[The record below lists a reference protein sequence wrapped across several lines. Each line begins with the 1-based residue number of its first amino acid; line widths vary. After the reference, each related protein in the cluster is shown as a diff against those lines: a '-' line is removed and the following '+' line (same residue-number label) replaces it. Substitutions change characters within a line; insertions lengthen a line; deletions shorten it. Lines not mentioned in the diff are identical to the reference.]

1 MNLTLTPAEVATIAS
16 AISEAIGVCVD
27 ELVAHGDEDAAY
39 ARTLHARMDQFSAL
53 ARKIK
58 LAQEVQT

>member
-1 MNLTLTPAEVATIAS
+1 MNLILTPAEVATLAS
-16 AISEAIGVCVD
+16 ALSEAIGVCVD

-39 ARTLHARMDQFSAL
+39 ARILHARMDQFSAL

-58 LAQEVQT
+58 LAQEVQI